1 MIEKTERR
9 KNKMYEEI
17 PMKES
22 RIKNMSIFD
31 LYDWIEY
38 NTDQNYHTENIV
50 IIAMRFGDSE
60 DIENAKYVMKRH
72 EEETCMTQDLKK
84 FRDYIFEKVMSKT
97 QEDIRR
103 EVKKR
108 L

>member
-1 MIEKTERR
+1 
-9 KNKMYEEI
+9 MYEEI

-50 IIAMRFGDSE
+50 IIAMRFGDDE

-72 EEETCMTQDLKK
+72 EEETCMTEDLRK
-84 FRDYIFEKVMSKT
+84 FRDYIFEKVMSKLDNT
-97 QEDIRR
+97 ARDYI
-103 EVKKR
+103 KKR

>member
-1 MIEKTERR
+1 
-9 KNKMYEEI
+9 MYEEI

-38 NTDQNYHTENIV
+38 TTDQNYHTENIV
-50 IIAMRFGDSE
+50 IIAMRFGDDE

-72 EEETCMTQDLKK
+72 EEETCMTEDLRK
-84 FRDYIFEKVMSKT
+84 FRDYIFEKVMSKLDYT
-97 QEDIRR
+97 ARDYI
-103 EVKKR
+103 KKR

>member
-50 IIAMRFGDSE
+50 IIAMRFGDDE

-72 EEETCMTQDLKK
+72 NE
-84 FRDYIFEKVMSKT
+84 
-97 QEDIRR
+97 
-103 EVKKR
+103 
-108 L
+108 

>member
-1 MIEKTERR
+1 
-9 KNKMYEEI
+9 MYEEI

-50 IIAMRFGDSE
+50 IIAMRFGDDE
-60 DIENAKYVMKRH
+60 DIKNAKYVMKRH
-72 EEETCMTQDLKK
+72 NQETYMTQDLKK
-84 FRDYIFEKVMSKT
+84 FRDYIFEKVMSKL
-97 QEDIRR
+97 DYKARGYI
-103 EVKKR
+103 KKR
-108 L
+108 LWKRIYQLKIV

>member
-1 MIEKTERR
+1 
-9 KNKMYEEI
+9 MYEEI

-50 IIAMRFGDSE
+50 IIAMRFGDDE

-72 EEETCMTQDLKK
+72 EEETRMTEDLRK
-84 FRDYIFEKVMSKT
+84 FRDYIFEKVMSKLDYT
-97 QEDIRR
+97 ARDYI
-103 EVKKR
+103 KKR

>member
-1 MIEKTERR
+1 
-9 KNKMYEEI
+9 MYEEI

-50 IIAMRFGDSE
+50 IIAMRFGDDE
-60 DIENAKYVMKRH
+60 GIENAKYVMKRH
-72 EEETCMTQDLKK
+72 EEETCMTEDLRK
-84 FRDYIFEKVMSKT
+84 FRDYIFEKVMSKLDYT
-97 QEDIRR
+97 ARDYI
-103 EVKKR
+103 KKR

>member
-1 MIEKTERR
+1 ME
-9 KNKMYEEI
+9 MYEEI

>member
-1 MIEKTERR
+1 
-9 KNKMYEEI
+9 MYEEI

-50 IIAMRFGDSE
+50 IIAMRFGDDE

-72 EEETCMTQDLKK
+72 EKETCMTEDLRK
-84 FRDYIFEKVMSKT
+84 FRDYIFEKVMSKLDYT
-97 QEDIRR
+97 ARDYI
-103 EVKKR
+103 KKR

>member
-1 MIEKTERR
+1 
-9 KNKMYEEI
+9 MYEEI

-50 IIAMRFGDSE
+50 IIAMRFGNDE

-72 EEETCMTQDLKK
+72 EEATCMTEDLRK
-84 FRDYIFEKVMSKT
+84 FRDYIFEKVMSKLDYT
-97 QEDIRR
+97 ARDYI
-103 EVKKR
+103 KKR

>member
-1 MIEKTERR
+1 
-9 KNKMYEEI
+9 MYEEI

-72 EEETCMTQDLKK
+72 KEETCMTQDLKK
-84 FRDYIFEKVMSKT
+84 FNDEENYSFVGYT
-97 QEDIRR
+97 W
-103 EVKKR
+103 R
-108 L
+108 LDNCTIERIK

>member
-1 MIEKTERR
+1 
-9 KNKMYEEI
+9 
-17 PMKES
+17 
-22 RIKNMSIFD
+22 
-31 LYDWIEY
+31 
-38 NTDQNYHTENIV
+38 
-50 IIAMRFGDSE
+50 MRFGDSE

-72 EEETCMTQDLKK
+72 EEETCMTEDLRK

>member
-1 MIEKTERR
+1 MIEKQKGEI
-9 KNKMYEEI
+9 KMYEEI

-50 IIAMRFGDSE
+50 IIAMRFGDDE
-60 DIENAKYVMKRH
+60 DIKNAKYVMERH
-72 EEETCMTQDLKK
+72 KEETCMTEDLRK
-84 FRDYIFEKVMSKT
+84 FRDYIFEKVMSKLDYT
-97 QEDIRR
+97 ARDYI
-103 EVKKR
+103 KKR

>member
-1 MIEKTERR
+1 
-9 KNKMYEEI
+9 MYEEI

-50 IIAMRFGDSE
+50 IIAMRFGDDE
-60 DIENAKYVMKRH
+60 DIENAKYVMERH
-72 EEETCMTQDLKK
+72 KEETCMTEDLRK
-84 FRDYIFEKVMSKT
+84 FRDYIFEKVMSKLDYT
-97 QEDIRR
+97 ARDYI
-103 EVKKR
+103 KKR

>member
-1 MIEKTERR
+1 
-9 KNKMYEEI
+9 MYEEI

-31 LYDWIEY
+31 LYDSIEY

-50 IIAMRFGDSE
+50 IIAMRFGDDE

-72 EEETCMTQDLKK
+72 EEETCMTEDLRK
-84 FRDYIFEKVMSKT
+84 FRDYIFEKVMSKLDYT
-97 QEDIRR
+97 ARDYI
-103 EVKKR
+103 KKR

>member
-1 MIEKTERR
+1 
-9 KNKMYEEI
+9 MYEEI
-17 PMKES
+17 PMKEN
-22 RIKNMSIFD
+22 RIKNMGIFD

-38 NTDQNYHTENIV
+38 NTDQNYYTENIV

>member
-1 MIEKTERR
+1 
-9 KNKMYEEI
+9 MYEEI

-50 IIAMRFGDSE
+50 IIAMRFGDDE

-72 EEETCMTQDLKK
+72 EEETCMTEDLRK
-84 FRDYIFEKVMSKT
+84 FRDYIFEKVMSKLDYT
-97 QEDIRR
+97 ARDYI
-103 EVKKR
+103 KKR